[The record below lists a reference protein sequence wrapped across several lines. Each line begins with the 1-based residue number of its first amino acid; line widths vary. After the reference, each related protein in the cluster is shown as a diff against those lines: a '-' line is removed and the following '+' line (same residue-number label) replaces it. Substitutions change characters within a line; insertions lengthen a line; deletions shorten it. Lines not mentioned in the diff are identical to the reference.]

1 MCKLIK
7 NEIIK
12 GRMQSYP
19 MIDVLVFF
27 ASKTMNTAFEWRKTY
42 RKDVAQ
48 IRSGY
53 TKRDGGSAIAYY
65 TVTLKEGGILEL
77 AYDTAELL
85 WFLPKSVTN
94 EAYQD
99 YYIDRMLAL
108 FRRNK
113 NVGSINQRIIPYRFE
128 LIKKGT
134 ELITLTTKKQ
144 EKTIINS
151 TKTLGP
157 LSERLS
163 PYRLLKGQHE
173 AHQVVEVVTRH
184 TENLMTTKHLHF
196 VVKTDANWFYHINF
210 EMDLLDWRFIQQVDS
225 EFFFMR

>member
-27 ASKTMNTAFEWRKTY
+27 ASNTMNTGFEWRKLY
-42 RKDVAQ
+42 RKDIAQ
-48 IRSGY
+48 IRSAY
-53 TKRDGGSAIAYY
+53 TKREGGSAIAYY
-65 TVTLKEGGILEL
+65 TVSLKEGGILEL
-77 AYDTAELL
+77 AYDIAELL

-94 EAYQD
+94 EAYQG
-99 YYIDRMLAL
+99 YTIDRMLAL

-113 NVGSINQRIIPYRFE
+113 NVGSENQRIIPYRFE
-128 LIKKGT
+128 LIKVGT
-134 ELITLTTKKQ
+134 DTTKVSTQRNGK
-144 EKTIINS
+144 IINTS
-151 TKTLGP
+151 KKPLYA
-157 LSERLS
+157 LSERIS
-163 PYRLLKGQHE
+163 PYRLLKGPRE
-173 AHQVVEVVTRH
+173 SHQIIEVVTRH

-196 VVKTDANWFYHINF
+196 VVKTDANWYYHINF
-210 EMDLLDWRFIQQVDS
+210 EMDLLDWRFIQQVDA

>member
-1 MCKLIK
+1 
-7 NEIIK
+7 
-12 GRMQSYP
+12 MQSYP

-27 ASKTMNTAFEWRKTY
+27 ASNIANTGFEWRKEC
-42 RKDVAQ
+42 RRDIAQ

-65 TVTLKEGGILEL
+65 TVALKTGGIMEL

-85 WFLPKSVTN
+85 WFLPKSVIN
-94 EAYQD
+94 EAYQG
-99 YYIDRMLAL
+99 YSIDRMLAL

-113 NVGSINQRIIPYRFE
+113 NVGSINQRITPYRFE
-128 LIKKGT
+128 LIKAGSNEPHQVPSKQSYR
-134 ELITLTTKKQ
+134 KKLEIAQ
-144 EKTIINS
+144 KP
-151 TKTLGP
+151 LGP

-163 PYRLLKGQHE
+163 PFRILKSPRDP
-173 AHQVVEVVTRH
+173 HQVVEVVTRH

-196 VVKTDANWFYHINF
+196 VVKTDANWYYHINF
-210 EMDLLDWRFIQQVDS
+210 EMDLLDWRFIQQVDA